1 MRKANTVK
9 ELEDLIENHIDYFRP
24 GYILTDREEKV
35 MNIKE
40 IEKEI
45 STLNDTK
52 KDLEDKILQL
62 ERQLEDKQ
70 KDSLKCL
77 VGLAFWNDEDNQGFI
92 VIDTPRLYIKTL
104 RDTHINPY
112 SIPILYFNGKDM
124 KLMVGSVNSTA
135 IDKEEDAAE
144 SFIKEREASNYRQIP
159 VYSFIERI
167 YMLLCEYIEKVA
179 FGDKSR
185 DMTEHE

>member
-1 MRKANTVK
+1 MKVNIVK
-9 ELEDLIENHIDYFRP
+9 KLEELIENHIEYFRP

-52 KDLEDKILQL
+52 KDLEYKILQL

-77 VGLAFWNDEDNQGFI
+77 VGLAFWRDEDNQGFI
-92 VIDTPRLYIKTL
+92 VIDTPRLYMNML
-104 RDTHINPY
+104 RGTHINPY
-112 SIPILYFNGKDM
+112 SIPVLYFNGEDM

-135 IDKEEDAAE
+135 IDKEEDTAE
-144 SFIKEREASNYRQIP
+144 SFIKEREASGYRQIP
-159 VYSFIERI
+159 VYSFIERV
-167 YMLLCEYIEKVA
+167 YMLLCKYIEKVA
-179 FGDKSR
+179 FGEEEGELK
-185 DMTEHE
+185 

>member
-1 MRKANTVK
+1 
-9 ELEDLIENHIDYFRP
+9 
-24 GYILTDREEKV
+24 

-45 STLNDTK
+45 STLNDAK
-52 KDLEDKILQL
+52 KDLENKILQL

-112 SIPILYFNGKDM
+112 SIPILYFNGVDM
-124 KLMVGSVNSTA
+124 KLMVGQTSSMVVE
-135 IDKEEDAAE
+135 KEEDAAE
-144 SFIKEREASNYRQIP
+144 SFIKEQEASNFKLIP
-159 VYSFIERI
+159 ANEFITNVL
-167 YMLLCEYIEKVA
+167 MLLRKYVAKIVFGEK
-179 FGDKSR
+179 G
-185 DMTEHE
+185 E

>member
-1 MRKANTVK
+1 
-9 ELEDLIENHIDYFRP
+9 
-24 GYILTDREEKV
+24 

-52 KDLEDKILQL
+52 KDLEHKILQL

-92 VIDTPRLYIKTL
+92 VIDTPRLYMKTL

-112 SIPILYFNGKDM
+112 SIPILYFNGEDM
-124 KLMVGSVNSTA
+124 KLMVGQTNSTA
-135 IDKEEDAAE
+135 VEKENTAE
-144 SFIKEREASNYRQIP
+144 SFIKEREASNFKLI
-159 VYSFIERI
+159 SANEF
-167 YMLLCEYIEKVA
+167 IEKVNMLLHKYITKIV
-179 FGDKSR
+179 FG
-185 DMTEHE
+185 EEEE